1 MVDLDLLARL
11 NFEYNIHSCWSEN
24 GFCVHQLIS
33 FAPAWVW
40 EKALCS
46 LAKHKFIILIVYGF
60 LTFKR
65 SNIYIKLSIFTF
77 KRTFNALPIG
87 ELNGFELKDQGS
99 RPLSAKHLI
108 LSLTTVKTQTV

>member
-1 MVDLDLLARL
+1 MVDPDLLARI
-11 NFEYNIHSCWSEN
+11 NFEYNIHSCWSDN

-33 FAPAWVW
+33 FAPALV
-40 EKALCS
+40 
-46 LAKHKFIILIVYGF
+46 
-60 LTFKR
+60 
-65 SNIYIKLSIFTF
+65 YIKLSIFTF